1 MELVQDCGLRVESTV
16 HFVAIALHISLPN
29 VALTA
34 LLVIARAMVLEAS
47 IALAVST
54 AHDVFYRMP
63 GGNVWVWGRI
73 FRAAKSRVLP
83 APYSQSGPH
92 GMAKFPPSRQNPPA
106 SPQIVRR
113 GVGVGSW
120 VMRK

>member
-54 AHDVFYRMP
+54 AHDIFYRMP

-73 FRAAKSRVLP
+73 FRAAKKQSPTCPILHKVAHMRWPSSLP
-83 APYSQSGPH
+83 RARTHRLPL
-92 GMAKFPPSRQNPPA
+92 R
-106 SPQIVRR
+106 
-113 GVGVGSW
+113 
-120 VMRK
+120 